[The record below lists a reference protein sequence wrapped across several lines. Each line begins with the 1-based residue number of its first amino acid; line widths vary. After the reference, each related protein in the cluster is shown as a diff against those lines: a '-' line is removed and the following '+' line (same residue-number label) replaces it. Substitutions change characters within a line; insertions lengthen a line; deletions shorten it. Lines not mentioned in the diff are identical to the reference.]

1 MSEAFAAVARDS
13 VPDRVEGPWR
23 EFWRAYAQSRGA
35 LLGLGLTIARDL
47 ILAHSGRLEIDSAP
61 GLGSRFTLWLPIPTA

>member
-1 MSEAFAAVARDS
+1 MSEAFAAVARDA

-35 LLGLGLTIARDL
+35 MLGLGLTIAL
-47 ILAHSGRLEIDSAP
+47 ILIAIFAGVIAP
-61 GLGSRFTLWLPIPTA
+61 HPP